1 MVPISDDVQLS
12 ISFVSWINEQLRE
25 EKQRREEE
33 QPERRPWL
41 WRTAVTDLT
50 TAIVSVAFAVLWLLD
65 R

>member
-33 QPERRPWL
+33 QTPRRRWI
-41 WRTAVTDLT
+41 WSTTIADLT
-50 TAIVSVAFAVLWLLD
+50 TAIVSVTFAVLWLLD